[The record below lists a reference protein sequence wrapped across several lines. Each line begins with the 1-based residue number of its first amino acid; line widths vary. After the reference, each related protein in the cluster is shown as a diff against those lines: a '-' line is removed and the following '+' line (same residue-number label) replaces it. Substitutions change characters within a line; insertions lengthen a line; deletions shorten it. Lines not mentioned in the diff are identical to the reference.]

1 MPQPV
6 PEGYHTLIPYIAVDD
21 ATAAI
26 EFYQRA
32 FGAKER
38 LRMAGPAGMIAH
50 AELEI
55 GDSIVMLS
63 DPFPQSS
70 SRPPKELGGTS
81 AGIFVYV
88 DNVDELYKQ
97 AIDAGATS
105 TMEPENMFWGD
116 RFGSVMD
123 PFAHSWQ
130 IATHVEDVAPEEMEK
145 RSAEWMAQM
154 AATTTAS

>member
-123 PFAHSWQ
+123 PFGHSWQ
-130 IATHVEDVAPEEMEK
+130 IATHVEDVAPDEMEK
-145 RSAEWMAQM
+145 RSQEWMAQM
-154 AATTTAS
+154 ATMASS